1 MSFWTVILV
10 SLALGLLL
18 VIGGTLVSYMGS
30 LVKNAY
36 TLKVEIQSEME
47 AGLKRAEEESDK
59 RTKWIKRDLV
69 EEIEKLKSAVSTDN
83 QRKFGELADELT
95 KKVEELEQAHKRDR
109 QEMVR
114 VIDALRQDVMTLDQ
128 RLKSLR
134 RDVPAAPAAPTS
146 APETEAAAALP
157 PPMETPMAEAAAPTP
172 AATPADK
179 SA

>member
-10 SLALGLLL
+10 SLVLGLLL

-36 TLKVEIQSEME
+36 TLKVEIQAEME

-69 EEIEKLKSAVSTDN
+69 EEIDKLKSAVSTDN
-83 QRKFGELADELT
+83 QRKFAELADELT

-134 RDVPAAPAAPTS
+134 RDAPPAPPSATPPAEA
-146 APETEAAAALP
+146 ETAAAALP
-157 PPMETPMAEAAAPTP
+157 PPSETPMAEVASDP
-172 AATPADK
+172 AAKPA
-179 SA
+179 